1 MLELKDCV
9 PIYEIVYCTNRS
21 LALAAG
27 EFLNTKVFTTSG
39 NNSSQE
45 PVIDSNESRQQLSD
59 LVTFYVEGD
68 VHSHAAY
75 LVDALIDITPILKD
89 WPTMIDILLND
100 DGFFYSN

>member
-39 NNSSQE
+39 NDNTVQN
-45 PVIDSNESRQQLSD
+45 IDSNETRQQISD

-75 LVDALIDITPILKD
+75 LVDALIDITPMLKD

-100 DGFFYSN
+100 DG

>member
-27 EFLNTKVFTTSG
+27 EFLHNKVFTTS
-39 NNSSQE
+39 NTLKE
-45 PVIDSNESRQQLSD
+45 IDLTETRQQLSD

-75 LVDALIDITPILKD
+75 LVDSLIDIMPILKD
-89 WPTMIDILLND
+89 WSTMIDMLLNS
-100 DGFFYSN
+100 DGRF